1 MKNRKKLVSILA
13 GVMAAVLVLTLILS
27 LLPTRAYAASSS
39 EIRKQLTGLQVQR
52 PEMRSRMSE
61 LARP

>member
-39 EIRKQLTGLQVQR
+39 EIRKQINGL
-52 PEMRSRMSE
+52 
-61 LARP
+61 

>member
-39 EIRKQLTGLQVQR
+39 DASRLPACRSSGRK
-52 PEMRSRMSE
+52 
-61 LARP
+61 